1 MVSKPEIQ
9 SSYPPSMDTTALR
22 SLFDN
27 LASSPAPEVHDAPAA
42 SGNEAHASSREV
54 MALALD
60 RALRR
65 VKKADWRGNRLKER
79 EVRNAIK
86 SQVGDDVS
94 LVDSIFEIVKAQ
106 SDY

>member
-9 SSYPPSMDTTALR
+9 SSYPQSINTTALR

-27 LASSPAPEVHDAPAA
+27 LTSSPAPAVHDTPAP
-42 SGNEAHASSREV
+42 SGNEARAGTREV
-54 MALALD
+54 MALTLD
-60 RALRR
+60 CAIRR
-65 VKKADWRGNRLKER
+65 VKKADWRGNRFKER

-94 LVDSIFEIVKAQ
+94 LVDTMFDIVKAQ